1 MHTRAFVGVCLGVCL
16 GVHMHGPYFSTV
28 TLPSPPS
35 PLIHRRWMYVSSQG
49 YENNILRY
57 YVDGEKEASVAFPFG
72 LGHGSTMVDNDGPW
86 SAGSVFGKTGE
97 PSGTHTYIYKL
108 TSNNR
113 M

>member
-1 MHTRAFVGVCLGVCL
+1 MFGRVFGCAYAWSLLFHNNPSLT
-16 GVHMHGPYFSTV
+16 S
-28 TLPSPPS
+28 LP
-35 PLIHRRWMYVSSQG
+35 LYVSSQG